1 MGVSGCGKTTIGQR
15 LSDHSG
21 EALQGSIRA
30 TKTLLCRMKDFCLKV
45 WSSLT
50 QMTSILS
57 QMHSWYLS
65 QPHIRRWC
73 TFVKLVYFF
82 AQKMWHFCIYRP
94 ALAILS
100 RIYALFGVL
109 FTGLNNLAVC
119 QNGQLS
125 VLVNQV
131 KSFWDLPQ
139 FFVQINSFYI
149 CQFFVKFVRS
159 GKGKFSLVIH
169 LVPFLVKILTVL
181 DMGWSWKY
189 SLK

>member
-1 MGVSGCGKTTIGQR
+1 MRFVLMGVSGCGKTTIGQR

-21 EALQGSIRA
+21 EMIQGSIRG
-30 TKTLLCRMKDFCLKV
+30 TKKTLLCRMKDFCLKV

-109 FTGLNNLAVC
+109 FTGINTAAVH
-119 QNGQLS
+119 QNWQISGMVKYCKNGSWRSTHRWRQVYHHHQWGLS
-125 VLVNQV
+125 Q
-131 KSFWDLPQ
+131 
-139 FFVQINSFYI
+139 
-149 CQFFVKFVRS
+149 
-159 GKGKFSLVIH
+159 
-169 LVPFLVKILTVL
+169 
-181 DMGWSWKY
+181 
-189 SLK
+189 